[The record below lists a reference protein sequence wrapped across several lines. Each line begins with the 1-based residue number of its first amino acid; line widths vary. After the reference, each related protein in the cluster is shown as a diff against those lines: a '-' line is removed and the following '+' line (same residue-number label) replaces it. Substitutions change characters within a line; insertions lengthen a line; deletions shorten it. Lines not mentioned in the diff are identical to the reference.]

1 MKNNETALLHHAL
14 LYEQGHIR
22 RTEHILK
29 VYALAK
35 LLGEKQNIS
44 PEEKII
50 LHASAIVHDIAI
62 KYCKEHFQGDAS
74 QPKQQEVAPK
84 MVQHF
89 LKQANYDACYFQPVT
104 DLVLHHHDYHA
115 IHDHLLQ
122 LLIEADIII
131 NCYEN
136 QWSGDILQKNL
147 PLFSTDTGKELFSI
161 YMKAHAKKQ

>member
-89 LKQANYDACYFQPVT
+89 LKQANYDACYVY
-104 DLVLHHHDYHA
+104 D
-115 IHDHLLQ
+115 
-122 LLIEADIII
+122 
-131 NCYEN
+131 
-136 QWSGDILQKNL
+136 G
-147 PLFSTDTGKELFSI
+147 
-161 YMKAHAKKQ
+161 